1 MIREA
6 IGVGETEEEALI
18 NACEQLG
25 VETHEADFE
34 IIERPVKKKFGLFG
48 GSPAKVRAFVKVS
61 PTDKAVEYVENI
73 LREMGFDSITVTVNE
88 VENGAEINLEGEE
101 VGAVIGRRGETLD
114 AIQYLAGLVANHVDN
129 CYFRITINTG
139 NYREKREKTLQVLG
153 RKLAF
158 KAIKS
163 GRNVSLEPM
172 NPYERR
178 IIHTAVQNVNGAI
191 SWSEGESIN
200 RHVVIGPDPKNPPKK
215 QYNNNYNKKGYNKKG
230 GYDKRG
236 YNKKGGYNKG
246 NSSTPATN
254 EESVVKRDPINE
266 GGGFSLYGRISV
278 PKKTG
283 AEEE

>member
-1 MIREA
+1 MIKEA
-6 IGVGETEEEALI
+6 IGVGETEEEALQ
-18 NACEQLG
+18 NACKELG

-48 GSPAKVRAFVKVS
+48 GSPAKVRAFIKIS
-61 PTDKAVEYVENI
+61 PAEKAVEYVKNI
-73 LREMGFDSITVTVNE
+73 LSTMGFESITVTVNE
-88 VENGAEINLEGEE
+88 IENGAEINLEGDE

-114 AIQYLAGLVANHVDN
+114 ALQYLAGLVANHVDN
-129 CYFRITINTG
+129 SYFRITINTG
-139 NYREKREKTLQVLG
+139 NYREKREKTLQILG

-215 QYNNNYNKKGYNKKG
+215 SYNNGYNKRGYNNKRGSYDKKGYNN
-230 GYDKRG
+230 R
-236 YNKKGGYNKG
+236 GGYNK
-246 NSSTPATN
+246 NYSSAPKAENTAP
-254 EESVVKRDPINE
+254 KRDPINE
-266 GGGFSLYGRISV
+266 GGDFSLYGRISV

-283 AEEE
+283 AEED